1 MKIELTEEQ
10 IKEIVFDFG
19 YNASEQAVRNFLRHA
34 TEGMRNANN
43 HTELV
48 KFYMKLVIKECN
60 LPKDYFK

>member
-10 IKEIVFDFG
+10 VKEVVFDFG
-19 YNASEQAVRNFLRHA
+19 YNASEQDVRNFLRNA

-43 HTELV
+43 HTELA
-48 KFYMKLVIKECN
+48 KFYMELVIKECN